1 MSQDILSNQS
11 VSDPLAESKPP
22 NWSADSYADRLME
35 DLFSDLD
42 RVLEG
47 GSQSPKEPA
56 APAYV
61 SLQPIVMPRIELPP
75 VAPPAAPPAPATP
88 VAKSTRKRQRGW
100 LSFDKILLVAAGIS
114 VSATGMLWLAS
125 QQKIKLPKWHWQ
137 QLTATSTGTQ
147 NVQSP
152 ADAQF
157 IDYMLR
163 SLASIDRKVQASKQS
178 GNASLPTTGQLPALS
193 PSNLS
198 QIPSRGVM
206 ERVYIPVY
214 QAPPGLSTLPTLPNS
229 TKPTLP
235 PTAAASPATTVAPA
249 PKVAAAVTPVRA
261 APKPSAAQVPK
272 STDVPIPSPSAA
284 ATIYGH
290 TLVGVLELG
299 NLSAALFEISG
310 VTQKIA
316 LGQTIGSS
324 GWTLVS
330 ITNQEAVVRRNGEV
344 RSIYVGQKF

>member
-11 VSDPLAESKPP
+11 VSDPLAENKPP

-75 VAPPAAPPAPATP
+75 VAPTAAPPAPATP
-88 VAKSTRKRQRGW
+88 VAKSTRKRKRGW

-137 QLTATSTGTQ
+137 QLAATSTGTQ
-147 NVQSP
+147 NVQSS

-178 GNASLPTTGQLPALS
+178 GNASIPPNGQLPALS
-193 PSNLS
+193 PGNLS
-198 QIPSRGVM
+198 QVPSRGVM

-214 QAPPGLSTLPTLPNS
+214 QAPPGLSALPALPNS

-235 PTAAASPATTVAPA
+235 PTAAAPATKVAPA
-249 PKVAAAVTPVRA
+249 APVAAAVTPVRA
-261 APKPSAAQVPK
+261 EPKPPAAQVPK
-272 STDVPIPSPSAA
+272 STDVPIPSPSTA

-299 NLSAALFEISG
+299 DLSAALFEISG